1 MTIQRRKT
9 RLVLKPGAT
18 APKAAEPASAAP
30 APSARVPDAVPEVP
44 AQPPAAE
51 ANGSERA
58 KALLLAHISHGFRTP
73 LNAIIG
79 FSEIMEREM
88 FGKIGIP
95 RYIEYVKDIRSSAQH
110 LLRLIEDVVD
120 VSKAESGALEM
131 EDTDIDVAAAIR
143 SVCLMQR
150 ERAAQAGVQFAQDV
164 PEEFPRLR
172 ADRRRLRQILQNLL
186 ANAVRFTSRGGRV
199 TVSARVEPGGG
210 VAIAIAD
217 TGSGIEAKEIPHVF
231 DPFPGI
237 GRVQD
242 VGGGGGTGLGLPLC
256 KGLMELHG
264 GTISLASQRGKGT
277 TVTIVFPPER
287 TVAEPATA

>member
-1 MTIQRRKT
+1 MTAQKRKS
-9 RLVLKPGAT
+9 RLELKPGAPASV
-18 APKAAEPASAAP
+18 APAPASAP
-30 APSARVPDAVPEVP
+30 VPTPMPDPAVP
-44 AQPPAAE
+44 AAPE
-51 ANGSERA
+51 GESGSERA
-58 KALLLAHISHGFRTP
+58 KSLLLAHISHGFRTP

-120 VSKAESGALEM
+120 VSKAESGALEI
-131 EDTDIDVAAAIR
+131 EDSEIDVAAAVR

-150 ERAAQAGVQFAQDV
+150 DKAAQAGVQLVHEV
-164 PEEFPRLR
+164 PDRFPRLR
-172 ADRRRLRQILQNLL
+172 ADRRRVRQILQNLV

-199 TVSARVEPGGG
+199 SVSARLDGEGGI
-210 VAIAIAD
+210 VLVIAD
-217 TGSGIEAKEIPHVF
+217 TGSGLEPTAIPHVF
-231 DPFPGI
+231 DPFPGL
-237 GRVQD
+237 GRLQD
-242 VGGGGGTGLGLPLC
+242 AGGGGTGLGLPLS

-277 TVTIVFPPER
+277 TVTAVFPPAR
-287 TVAEPATA
+287 SVAEAAPT